1 MNGDDFIT
9 SFCLKTARMPARIT
23 AGKTRFGRI
32 FMRKL
37 AGAWDTFKYLFSDPW
52 KQLKD
57 LPSIILIVVCLV
69 YCFPLGIVLLG
80 AYMD

>member
-1 MNGDDFIT
+1 
-9 SFCLKTARMPARIT
+9 
-23 AGKTRFGRI
+23 
-32 FMRKL
+32 MRKL

-69 YCFPLGIVLLG
+69 YCFPLGIVEIARG
-80 AYMD
+80 VDIYPAYMD

>member
-1 MNGDDFIT
+1 
-9 SFCLKTARMPARIT
+9 
-23 AGKTRFGRI
+23 
-32 FMRKL
+32 MRKL